1 MATIIED
8 GTGKG
13 FQSKVDNTNRLVVRA
28 VVEDSQLEGAVDGNT
43 YVIGTPF
50 LTQIND
56 SANGVLYFKFEEEGI
71 LFAKTFSSQ
80 GRFTSGGTFQNY
92 LVNIYEGVTEVSL
105 TGTWVDF
112 NPLNTNFGSFNELEG
127 VFKYGSPAGAGGFSG
142 LTPTFQLSF
151 PINVYNQIQTYLVFP
166 KGTSL
171 LIAVTPPTGNVAMP
185 VAFSLTVTKLNN
197 I

>member
-13 FQSKVDNTNRLVVRA
+13 FQTKVDNTNKLEVRA
-28 VVEDSQLEGAVDGNT
+28 VVEDSQLEGAVNGDT

-56 SANGVLYFKFEEEGI
+56 SENGVLYFKFDEDVEV
-71 LFAKTFSSQ
+71 FAKTFSSQ
-80 GRFTSGGTFQNY
+80 GRYTSGGTFQNY
-92 LVNIYEGVTEVSL
+92 LVNVYEGINESSL

-112 NPLNTNFGSFNELEG
+112 TPLNTNFGSPNALQG
-127 VFKYGSPAGAGGFSG
+127 VFKYGSPAGAGGFSA
-142 LTPTFQLSF
+142 LTPTFQLAF
-151 PINVYNQIQTYLVFP
+151 PINVYNQIQSNLVFP
-166 KGTSL
+166 KGSSL
-171 LIAVTPPTGNVAMP
+171 LVAVTPPTSNVAMP
-185 VAFSLTVTKLNN
+185 VAFSLTVTKLTN

>member
-13 FQSKVDNTNRLVVRA
+13 FQSRVDNTNRLLVRS
-28 VVEDSQLEGAVDGNT
+28 VVEDSQLEGATNGDT
-43 YVIGTPF
+43 YVIGTPY

-56 SANGVLYFKFEEEGI
+56 SANGVLYFRFTEDVS

-80 GRFTSGGTFQNY
+80 GRYTSGGTFQNY
-92 LVNIYEGVTEVSL
+92 LVNVYKDVLETSL

-112 NPLNTNFGSFNELEG
+112 TPLNTNFGSSNELSG
-127 VFKYGSPAGAGGFSG
+127 TFKYGSPAGAGGFSA
-142 LTPTFQLSF
+142 LTPTFQLAF
-151 PINVYNQIQTYLVFP
+151 PINSYNQIQANLVFP
-166 KGTSL
+166 KGSGL
-171 LIAVTPPTGNVAMP
+171 LIAVTPPTSNTAMP
-185 VAFSLTVTKLNN
+185 VSFSLTVTKLNN